1 MKFLINIFFIIIP
14 TSSFSL
20 TYNVQE
26 YKDWEFVAYSEHMHF
41 FYVDPSSI
49 RVKGTF
55 RGFKELVDFAFI
67 RDGASSRITWIL
79 ADCDELKVKEIGM
92 KFYNQ
97 KGGKGEEIA
106 SYDFYMEEQRG
117 WMDVSRP
124 NTVGNLIINYVCFNK
139 KEKKISNVMPLPRP
153 DFINEIEKIVPTLPT
168 PRPNNLKI
176 NF

>member
-1 MKFLINIFFIIIP
+1 MRFIINIFFIIIP
-14 TSSFSL
+14 TISFSL
-20 TYNVQE
+20 TYKVE
-26 YKDWEFVAYSEHMHF
+26 DYKGWEFVTYSEHMHF

-49 RVKGTF
+49 RIQGTF
-55 RGFKELVDFAFI
+55 RGFRELVDFAFI
-67 RDGASSRITWIL
+67 REGANSRITWIL
-79 ADCDELKVKEIGM
+79 ADCEKLRVKEIGM
-92 KFYNQ
+92 KLYNQ

-106 SYDFYMEEQRG
+106 SYDFYLQEQQG
-117 WMDVSRP
+117 WMDVSRL

-153 DFINEIEKIVPTLPT
+153 NFISEIEKIVPTPPP